1 MRGDIPNAWATVHDS
16 PPDRAAF
23 SRNGVDVNI
32 SIVSISTERHA
43 LGSLLVVDFRRRGH
57 AVNDPRSRGSKN
69 FITYMPTK
77 TTKPIQA
84 CEGPEAGTPKSQAAA
99 EMVGTSVSLT
109 GNWSLFFTDGEQPP
123 DPQADSGI
131 NCVVPGGIHAAL
143 VAAGKANISEE
154 LGFIEAMQWEGKH
167 KWLFKDFSWAGAEQ
181 SESVWLVFQG
191 VDPQCEV
198 YLNEKLIGSHFGMF
212 GGPSI
217 EVTRFLRNG
226 TNEIQIHISPEKLA
240 TDTVRQSLLAGRPH
254 QIDHPGGDSYLKPSQ
269 MLGGNDFPRVIS
281 AGIWQ
286 PVCLE
291 TRKLNAVADV
301 WAETKRIHGNAA
313 DVLIHG
319 RLHGDTA
326 GKTVELRICAPDG
339 NACGEWIVLT
349 DVTGA
354 FKLQVSIDAAQ
365 LWWPNGSGEQPL
377 YELFAAGPAGLAIHR
392 KIGIRTLEWKRNTGT
407 DSDLTITVNS
417 KPVFARGGNWP
428 TLDKTLD
435 FTHASERYKWM
446 LGLARGANVNV
457 IRFWGGYARELD
469 DFYDLCDRLGI
480 LVLHDFPVANSVN
493 AQNVDREI
501 YSHQVRTIV
510 RQLRSHPCI
519 AAWMGG
525 NELRQCEILGSP
537 MDHLTALGGEIANQ
551 EDPGRR
557 HFASSYLLGSGFT
570 DEYDHYGR
578 RSEALDALKGALA
591 AEPKFSVEFNSG
603 THTSFVASEGLVEK
617 IMPLS
622 GTAWPP
628 SPAVHLRKINTSPW
642 SQQFMAGSLPAR
654 GTSANAAPYR
664 SWEELSYYSDLFN
677 GFAVRAQIGNWRS
690 RIFHCSGALVWCWN
704 DQQAMFGWAAVDYF
718 GAPRALYYFL
728 KRAFAPVAVNF
739 RYLTPELDFRERI
752 RSGVSV
758 VNESGRTLR
767 DYSVRIAIYDSDLSP
782 IMTIGPESEQGTL
795 RSGEKLR
802 LHTSCREIENA
813 SALEVIDL
821 NGIGYLFPLFE
832 QCGVTPCD
840 IDTEQKADQ
849 RFFGIMV
856 SLHDADERLVSRE
869 FYPFNFAW
877 HDNEDVGRL
886 PQAELFEAKSQLIDG
901 QVSYEVTNRSDV
913 PSLWTRFSLNGIAPG
928 DYMLS
933 DNWISILPGESVI
946 LTATSRHSPFA
957 AIPELRWRAVNAFS
971 SVNHQKPTL

>member
-1 MRGDIPNAWATVHDS
+1 M
-16 PPDRAAF
+16 
-23 SRNGVDVNI
+23 
-32 SIVSISTERHA
+32 SI
-43 LGSLLVVDFRRRGH
+43 
-57 AVNDPRSRGSKN
+57 
-69 FITYMPTK
+69 K
-77 TTKPIQA
+77 TTQPDAGRERPAIHSAARQA
-84 CEGPEAGTPKSQAAA
+84 ISKTSEPMNLAG
-99 EMVGTSVSLT
+99 E
-109 GNWSLFFTDGEQPP
+109 WSLFFTDGDQPP
-123 DPQADSGI
+123 DPDFDSGM
-131 NCVVPGGIHAAL
+131 NCIVPGGIHAAL
-143 VAAGKANISEE
+143 MAAGKVADISEE
-154 LGFIEAMQWEGKH
+154 LGFIEAMAWEGKH
-167 KWLFKDFSWAGAEQ
+167 KWLFKDFTWTGADA
-181 SESVWLVFQG
+181 SDSVWLVFQG
-191 VDPQCEV
+191 VGMQCEV
-198 YLNEKLIGSHFGMF
+198 YLNGKLIGSHCGMF
-212 GGPSI
+212 GGPNVD
-217 EVTRFLRNG
+217 VTRLIRDG
-226 TNEIQIHISPEKLA
+226 GNEIRIHIPPEALA
-240 TDTVRQSLLAGRPH
+240 TEAVRQSLLAGCPH
-254 QIDHPGGDSYLKPSQ
+254 QVDHPGGDRYLKPAQ
-269 MLGGNDFPRVIS
+269 MLGGNDFPRLIS

-286 PVCLE
+286 PVRLE
-291 TRKLNAVADV
+291 TRTHNAVADV
-301 WAETKRIHGNAA
+301 WAETKRIQGNAA

-319 RLHGDTA
+319 RLHGDTT
-326 GKTVELRICAPDG
+326 GETVELRICDPDG
-339 NACGEWIVLT
+339 SACGEWRVLT
-349 DVTGA
+349 DDTGA
-354 FKLQVSIDAAQ
+354 FKLQVSIDAAR
-365 LWWPNGSGEQPL
+365 LWWPNGSGGQPL
-377 YELFAAGPAGLAIHR
+377 YELSATAAAGPSIRR
-392 KIGIRTLEWKRNTGT
+392 KIGFRVLEWKRNTGT
-407 DSDLTITVNS
+407 DSDLTITVNGV
-417 KPVFARGGNWP
+417 PIFARGGNWP

-435 FTHASERYKWM
+435 FTNASERYKWM

-480 LVLHDFPVANSVN
+480 LVLHDFPVSNTVN
-493 AQNVDREI
+493 ARNVDREI

-525 NELRQCEILGSP
+525 NELRQCEIPGSP
-537 MDHLTALGGEIANQ
+537 MDHLTALGGEIASQ

-617 IMPLS
+617 LMPLS
-622 GTAWPP
+622 GTVWPP

-654 GTSANAAPYR
+654 GTSADAAPYR

-690 RIFHCSGALVWCWN
+690 RLFRCSGSLIWCWN

-767 DYSVRIAIYDSDLSP
+767 DYSVRIGIYDSDLSP

-802 LHTSCREIENA
+802 LHTSCREIESA
-813 SALEVIDL
+813 SALEVIDF
-821 NGIGYLFPLFE
+821 NGVGYLFPLFE

-840 IDTEQKADQ
+840 IDPEQKADR

-877 HDNEDVGRL
+877 HDNEDVRKL
-886 PQAELFEAKSQLIDG
+886 PQAELSVENRHLSNG
-901 QVSYEVTNRSDV
+901 EVSYEVSNRSDV
-913 PSLWTRFSLNGIAPG
+913 PCLYTRFSLDGVPTG
-928 DYMLS
+928 DYVLN
-933 DNWISILPGESVI
+933 DNWMTILPGESVI
-946 LTATSRHSPFA
+946 LTGTPRHSPFET
-957 AIPELRWRAVNAFS
+957 IPELRWRAVNAAGQGKRH
-971 SVNHQKPTL
+971 NPAL